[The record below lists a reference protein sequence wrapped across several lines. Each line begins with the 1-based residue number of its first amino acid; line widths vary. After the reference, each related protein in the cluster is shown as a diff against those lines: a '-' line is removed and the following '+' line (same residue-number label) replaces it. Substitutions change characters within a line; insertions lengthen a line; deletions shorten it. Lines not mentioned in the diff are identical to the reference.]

1 MKIIVAGGGPAGMAA
16 AIAAARAGAEV
27 TLIESMGY
35 VGGDNGPIGHN
46 FFNGFHNAKTGKQ
59 TINGIPQEVVDRLM
73 EAGVSMGHLIIP
85 TGQSI
90 TPFSAEGFRF
100 VADKVVMDA
109 GVKLMLHSSVA
120 DAEVEDGLISHIVV
134 SNRDGLNEHSAD
146 IYIDATGDGHL
157 FAHAGAPF
165 FKGKPEDVQRSTLM
179 FKFSHVNIDR
189 IFAYAKSLED
199 GARQDLDDSP
209 LTGEEPDSVE
219 FAPHFLGVF
228 GFSKWVALFNAEAA
242 GEGKPEPFP
251 RRIVIA
257 LSDMIP
263 GEYWMLMTDVAG
275 DASTAAGITE
285 LEIAAREQVWGMIPY
300 LRRIPG
306 FEGAA
311 LSQVANRIGVRET
324 RHLTGEHVLTGDD
337 VINGAEFED
346 VICQVGMAPDMH
358 DTPRQPFFR
367 PTPIESDRGMY
378 DIPYRTLL
386 PLEID
391 NLLVAGRCISGD
403 EVASSS
409 LRFGPVCMGT
419 GQVAGFAA
427 VMSIQ
432 NNVTPRS
439 LDVKMLQD
447 KLKSSGAL

>member
-16 AIAAARAGAEV
+16 SIAASRDGAEV
-27 TLIESMGY
+27 TLIESMGFL
-35 VGGDNGPIGHN
+35 GGDSGPIGHN
-46 FFNGFHNAKTGKQ
+46 FFNGFHNAKTGQQ
-59 TINGIPQEVVDRLM
+59 TINGIPQEVVNSLM
-73 EAGVSMGHLIIP
+73 EAGISPGHVIVA

-90 TPFSAEGFRF
+90 TQFSAQGFRF

-120 DAEVEDGLISHIVV
+120 DAKVEDGLIKSIVV
-134 SNRDGLNEHSAD
+134 SNRDGLSEHSAD
-146 IYIDATGDGHL
+146 IYIDTTGDGNL
-157 FAHAGAPF
+157 FARAGAPF
-165 FKGKPEDVQRSTLM
+165 FKGELEDMQRSTLM

-189 IFAYAKSLED
+189 IFAYANSLEA
-199 GARQDLDDSP
+199 GVRQDLDDSP
-209 LTGEEPDSVE
+209 LTGDEPDTVE
-219 FAPHFLGVF
+219 FAPHFTGVF
-228 GFSKWVALFNAEAA
+228 GFSKWIALFNAEARA
-242 GEGKPEPFP
+242 EGKPEPFP
-251 RRIVIA
+251 RRIIIA

-285 LEIAAREQVWGMIPY
+285 LEIAAREQVWGMIPH

-306 FEGAA
+306 FEGAE
-311 LSQVANRIGVRET
+311 LSQVASRIGVRET
-324 RHLTGEHVLTGDD
+324 RHLTGEYVLTGDD

-358 DTPRQPFFR
+358 DTPREPFFR

-378 DIPYRTLL
+378 DVPYRTLL

-403 EVASSS
+403 AVAGSS
-409 LRFGPVCMGT
+409 LRFGSVCLGT
-419 GQVAGFAA
+419 GQEAGFAA